1 MYEARIGFVEA
12 LIAAVERR
20 DEVIRTVAEASD
32 EPSAQD
38 ALGSLLGISPDAAR
52 SVIDMR
58 LGRLTRA
65 EVARLVE
72 ERAVLRQVLQEG
84 PPPAGPSVD

>member
-1 MYEARIGFVEA
+1 MREARLAFVEG

-20 DEVIRTVAEASD
+20 DEVIRIVAEASD
-32 EPSAQD
+32 ESSAQE
-38 ALGSLLGISPDAAR
+38 ALCSLLGIPADAAR
-52 SVIDMR
+52 GVIDMR

-72 ERAVLRQVLQEG
+72 ERSVLRQVLQEG